1 MTLFM
6 EGPRG
11 SIHFRWRNT
20 IIMLKGC
27 PATPTLPYI
36 AHTKRKTF
44 FAEKE
49 RCVCSSFLSIVL
61 QHTFPQL
68 SGKVF
73 LCCLKVHIT
82 SASKKRLHNI
92 VLHWK
97 FWWKYR
103 SVSYWFS
110 CNNQSKCEFRP
121 TRKQYLEIFLVQWV

>member
-1 MTLFM
+1 
-6 EGPRG
+6 
-11 SIHFRWRNT
+11 
-20 IIMLKGC
+20 MLKGC

-36 AHTKRKTF
+36 AHTKRKKKHKTF

-82 SASKKRLHNI
+82 SVSKKRLHICYGNFDENI
-92 VLHWK
+92 DLSRIDLAVTINQNVNFDQQESSILK
-97 FWWKYR
+97 F
-103 SVSYWFS
+103 S
-110 CNNQSKCEFRP
+110 
-121 TRKQYLEIFLVQWV
+121 